1 MTALATDANRTYELG
16 DINQVPVKGSSVIYQ
31 GAAVGGH
38 SSGYARSLQSADK
51 FLGFADERID
61 NSGGGDGVKTA
72 RVRKRGSILLDISGV
87 ALGDIG
93 KSVYAT
99 DDNTFTLSDASSVY
113 IGQISRIDSSGV
125 ALVEFDVAALPPVSE
140 E

>member
-1 MTALATDANRTYELG
+1 MTALSTDVNRNYELG
-16 DINQVPVKGSSVIYQ
+16 DINQVPVKGSTIIYQ

-38 SSGYARSLQSADK
+38 SSGYARPIQNGDK
-51 FLGFADERID
+51 FLGFADEHID
-61 NSGGGDGVKTA
+61 NSGGADGIKTVRVK
-72 RVRKRGSILLDISGV
+72 KRGAVPLDISGV

-99 DDNTFTLSDASSVY
+99 DDNTFTLSDSSSVY

-125 ALVEFDVAALPPVSE
+125 ALVEFDVAVVPPVAE
-140 E
+140 

>member
-1 MTALATDANRTYELG
+1 MTALATDSNRIYELG
-16 DINQVPVKGSSVIYQ
+16 DINQVPVKGSSIIYQ

-38 SSGYARSLQSADK
+38 SSGYARSIANGDK
-51 FLGFADERID
+51 FLGFADEHID
-61 NSGGGDGVKTA
+61 NSGGGDGLKTV

-99 DDNTFTLSDASSVY
+99 DDNTFTLSDTNAVY

-125 ALVEFDVAALPPVSE
+125 ALVEFDVAALPPVAA
-140 E
+140 

>member
-1 MTALATDANRTYELG
+1 MTALATDSNRIYELG
-16 DINQVPVKGSSVIYQ
+16 DINQVPVKGSSIIYQ

-38 SSGYARSLQSADK
+38 SSGYARSIANGDK
-51 FLGFADERID
+51 FLGFADEHID
-61 NSGGGDGVKTA
+61 NSGGGDGLKTV
-72 RVRKRGSILLDISGV
+72 RVRKRGAILLDISGI

-99 DDNTFTLSDASSVY
+99 DDNTFTLSDTNAVY

-125 ALVEFDVAALPPVSE
+125 ALVEFDVAALPPVAA
-140 E
+140 

>member
-1 MTALATDANRTYELG
+1 MTALATDSNRIYELG
-16 DINQVPVKGSSVIYQ
+16 DINQVPVKGSSIIYQ

-38 SSGYARSLQSADK
+38 SSGYARSIANGDK
-51 FLGFADERID
+51 FLGFADEHID
-61 NSGGGDGVKTA
+61 NSGGGDGLKTV
-72 RVRKRGSILLDISGV
+72 RVRKCGAILLDISGV

-99 DDNTFTLSDASSVY
+99 DDNTFTLSDTNAVY

-125 ALVEFDVAALPPVSE
+125 ALVEFDVAALPPVAA
-140 E
+140 

>member
-1 MTALATDANRTYELG
+1 MNWAILTKFRLKPQQSFIR
-16 DINQVPVKGSSVIYQ
+16 

-38 SSGYARSLQSADK
+38 SSGYARPIANGDK
-51 FLGFADERID
+51 FLGFADEKID
-61 NSGGGDGVKTA
+61 NSGGGDGIKTV
-72 RVRKRGSILLDISGV
+72 RVRKRGAILLDISGV

-99 DDNTFTLSDASSVY
+99 DDNTFTLSDTDAVY

-125 ALVEFDVAALPPVSE
+125 ALVEFDVAALPPVAA
-140 E
+140 